1 MTQQTP
7 EAVRED
13 IVLPHLPVIDAH
25 MHLWDRIGFDYFAPE
40 FLADVMDGHSVQ
52 SSIYVECGMAY
63 DAFSAD
69 PMLAVDETRYVQRQI
84 ALATGQRHK
93 LAEGILGAAN
103 LLLGDA
109 VQPVL
114 EAHVQ
119 AANGRFR
126 GVRFRVAFDPDPEA
140 GYHESGYLNE
150 NVLDRPELQAS
161 ARILARMGLTLE
173 LWGFHPQLDGI
184 RTFARSVPE
193 VQIVLNHVGG
203 PLGVGRYAHIRDEV
217 FRTWSQGITA
227 LAAEPNV
234 MVKLSGLGISRLA
247 LRQPGGQHHTTS
259 DQLVQAWGPFVRH
272 CAETFGP
279 DRCIFG
285 SNFPVDRATASY
297 RTLLNAYKKMLQD
310 LSEGE
315 LQAVFAGN
323 ARRIY
328 RLA

>member
-7 EAVRED
+7 EAVHED

-40 FLADVMDGHSVQ
+40 FLADVADGHDVQ

-84 ALATGQRHK
+84 ALATGQPHK

-114 EAHVQ
+114 EAHAE

-150 NVLDRPELQAS
+150 NVLDRPALQAS

-173 LWGFHPQLDGI
+173 LWGFHPQLADI
-184 RTFARSVPE
+184 KAFARSVPE

-217 FRTWSQGITA
+217 FRTWSQGIAA

-234 MVKLSGLGISRLA
+234 MVKLSGLGISRLG

-272 CAETFGP
+272 CTEAFGP

-285 SNFPVDRATASY
+285 SNFPVDRATTSY

-310 LSEGE
+310 LSGGE
-315 LQAVFAGN
+315 LQAIFAGN